1 MKRFWNDYW
10 NLAKESGKFFKHHWF
25 GILTMYV
32 VGFALIFV
40 GIMIPLIPLHSDEI
54 KSKMKK
60 LFRKETESTV
70 EEES

>member
-1 MKRFWNDYW
+1 
-10 NLAKESGKFFKHHWF
+10 
-25 GILTMYV
+25 MYV

-40 GIMIPLIPLHSDEI
+40 GIMIPLIPSHSDEI

>member
-10 NLAKESGKFFKHHWF
+10 DLAKESMDFCKKHWL
-25 GILTMYV
+25 GMIIMYV
-32 VGFALIFV
+32 TIFIITFVSLI
-40 GIMIPLIPLHSDEI
+40 IPSHSDEI

-60 LFRKETESTV
+60 LFRKETDSTV